1 MNAHLGGINMRKT
14 NQKDQ
19 KGFTIIELLV
29 VIVIIGILV
38 ALALPQLF
46 AAQARGRDTDRKND
60 LKNVSQQLETY
71 YNDTGSYPTGDYAA
85 VGTALNT
92 ANLLSSDNFPQDPKN
107 TAPHIYTYTAP
118 EDGSSFTLSVTL
130 ENTNDSAATAG
141 VYSVTSVNQ

>member
-14 NQKDQ
+14 NQ

-60 LKNVSQQLETY
+60 LKNISQQLETY
-71 YNDTGSYPTGDYAA
+71 YNDEGEYPDALADLVDDYLAEVPTGPKAGETYDYTP
-85 VGTALNT
+85 V
-92 ANLLSSDNFPQDPKN
+92 D
-107 TAPHIYTYTAP
+107 
-118 EDGSSFTLSVTL
+118 EDGVNVSYTLSATL
-130 ENTNDSAATAG
+130 ENDKDTAATNG
-141 VYSVTSVNQ
+141 VYTIESVNKSSN

>member
-14 NQKDQ
+14 NQ

-60 LKNVSQQLETY
+60 LKNISQQLETY
-71 YNDTGSYPTGDYAA
+71 YNDNDGAYPVGDIDDAEAA
-85 VGTALNT
+85 LDEAG
-92 ANLLSSDNFPQDPKN
+92 LLSSDNFPSDPK
-107 TAPHIYTYTAP
+107 ADRAYVYESA
-118 EDGSSFTLSVTL
+118 DGTSFVLAADL
-130 ENTNDSAATAG
+130 ENDRDSSA
-141 VYSVTSVNQ
+141 VTFNSEEGWYVINSVNQ

>member
-14 NQKDQ
+14 NQ

-60 LKNVSQQLETY
+60 LKNISQQLETY
-71 YNDTGSYPTGDYAA
+71 YNDNDGAYPDDLDTLVTEG
-85 VGTALNT
+85 
-92 ANLLSSDNFPQDPKN
+92 LLSEIPTDPK
-107 TAPHIYTYTAP
+107 ADRTYVYEPGT
-118 EDGSSFTLSVTL
+118 DGVSFVLRADL
-130 ENTNDSAATAG
+130 ENDKDTSATDING
-141 VYSVTSVNQ
+141 NGWYVVNSVNQ

>member
-14 NQKDQ
+14 NQ

-60 LKNVSQQLETY
+60 LKNISQQLETY
-71 YNDTGSYPTGDYAA
+71 YNDNDGAYPDDLDTLVTEG
-85 VGTALNT
+85 
-92 ANLLSSDNFPQDPKN
+92 LLSAIPTDPK
-107 TAPHIYTYTAP
+107 ADRTY
-118 EDGSSFTLSVTL
+118 EYVSDGASFTLAADL
-130 ENTNDSAATAG
+130 ENDKDTSATTYDG
-141 VYSVTSVNQ
+141 EEGWYVINSVNQ